1 GEEAHNAYP
10 NSYVGA
16 YHTFLEQTAGQGKG
30 VTFSRAG
37 FTGGQ
42 QYPIHWAGDQISS
55 WSELRG
61 QLTAGL
67 SLGLSG
73 VPFWGFDIGGF
84 ANAMPTAELY
94 LRATAFAAFAPIMQ
108 FHSEPRSG
116 QFYSTQRE
124 DWNNDRS
131 PWNVARVSKD
141 DRVVPLY
148 RLYANLRMNLLPY
161 LYCEAIYCAQ
171 TARPMMAHLLYDY
184 PRDARVWQLEDEYLL
199 GRNILVAPMIT
210 KDATRR
216 QVYLPKGG
224 WYDLW
229 NGCPL
234 DGGRE
239 ICAVC
244 GLEQIPIYL
253 REGGIVPLNLN
264 HALCAG
270 SSDGKAAMPNCT
282 DRYEEF
288 CLLHYG
294 NGSTDFA
301 DDLGFHG
308 RLTVTDGTYTL
319 EGELPQRLTLLP
331 LEHCPPKRFVRNGQ
345 AVTAAPVPVELF
357 GRRYKGYRLAAESR

>member
-1 GEEAHNAYP
+1 
-10 NSYVGA
+10 
-16 YHTFLEQTAGQGKG
+16 
-30 VTFSRAG
+30 
-37 FTGGQ
+37 
-42 QYPIHWAGDQISS
+42 
-55 WSELRG
+55 
-61 QLTAGL
+61 
-67 SLGLSG
+67 
-73 VPFWGFDIGGF
+73 
-84 ANAMPTAELY
+84 
-94 LRATAFAAFAPIMQ
+94 
-108 FHSEPRSG
+108 
-116 QFYSTQRE
+116 
-124 DWNNDRS
+124 
-131 PWNVARVSKD
+131 KD